1 MGNKIAFAG
10 PAYMELGWE
19 ICTWQSYLR
28 KLSHDYDKM
37 YISTFPGMEPLYAG
51 FHCETVFL
59 PHNHPGRAQDWRDPD
74 MWMDLMS
81 QATEGQLSEEIKK
94 ACIEGHIE
102 PIKQYKTD
110 GEYIRYGTSKDREIE
125 ILFHARGIK
134 GCSFKNWQFE
144 KWKQLASNF
153 PKAASI
159 GSQDDQYIPGTTD
172 RRNIPLQNLM
182 DLMAGAKVVVGQ
194 SSGVMHLASLCGTR
208 HVVWG
213 DKKTYFGQRL
223 EKRYRED
230 WNPLG
235 TPVSWVETEAWNP
248 EPDEVLAV
256 ILHGTAKARPTDRI
270 LNRLKLASES
280 GRYMI
285 SLSYMGSRDDKE
297 TIESYCESVEFPND
311 NLLEAIEQMKADMA
325 KIAAETGVKQ
335 QDGEVS
341 NAWR

>member
-19 ICTWQSYLR
+19 IMTWQSYLR

-37 YISTFPGMEPLYAG
+37 YISTFPGMEPLYSG

-59 PHNHPGRAQDWRDPD
+59 PHNHPGRAQDWRDEEVLKSLYLSLAVPD
-74 MWMDLMS
+74 FDMDS
-81 QATEGQLSEEIKK
+81 AEKIK
-94 ACIEGHIE
+94 

-125 ILFHARGIK
+125 ILFHARGIQ
-134 GCSFKNWQFE
+134 GCAFKNWQFE
-144 KWKQLASNF
+144 KWKSLASNF
-153 PKAASI
+153 PKGASI
-159 GSQDDQYIPGTTD
+159 GSQQDQYIPGTTD
-172 RRNIPLQNLM
+172 RRNIPLQDLM
-182 DLMAGAKVVVGQ
+182 DLMAGARVVVGQ

-213 DKKTYFGQRL
+213 DGKTYFGQRL

-230 WNPLG
+230 WNPLQ

-248 EPDEVLAV
+248 EPDEVLRA
-256 ILHGTAKARPTDRI
+256 ILHGTLEARPTDNI
-270 LNRLKLASES
+270 LRQLKMATES
-280 GRYMI
+280 GKYII
-285 SLSYMGSRDDKE
+285 SIAYLGSKDGKE
-297 TIESYCESVEFPND
+297 TVESYCETVEFPND
-311 NLLEAIEQMKADMA
+311 KLAGTITQMKADMA

-335 QDGEVS
+335 QDGELPVS
-341 NAWR
+341 FR